1 MEKRLVRTMRTA
13 EPRTIASAAAIIAA
27 ALLAAVPCPLYADAG
42 ADYAFSR
49 AVAMPERAKDGK
61 PFLAEV
67 ELDAEVLSRAAESLA
82 DVRVADGRGKLV
94 PYLVERAVGM
104 KLKDFKSYPLR
115 ETWRGVVGDK
125 ENPQPSAIFQI
136 DPGTTEGVG
145 QVNRLTLN
153 IDAGKPYSI
162 QILVEGRRD
171 DGDWT
176 RIKEDSAYEF
186 EGTIK
191 AFIDLGAAVDFN
203 HFRLT
208 AVSGTEGVSPRALM
222 AEYDAEK
229 EESRPFIREAALRLA
244 SRTERGKDTVLE
256 YDAPPGLS
264 VAAVFI
270 EAPGRYRRSVD
281 VESKGPNGPL
291 MQRGIIVRAGD
302 DLLIDRVD
310 LDGEPRFGAKVTVVI
325 HNGDDDPLEVRGAR
339 LRYRAAK
346 LVFEADPSK
355 TYAILFG
362 RPDSEAPSYDLAE
375 LREFLADVER
385 VPLALGPVTE
395 RPAGKAAGAPKAA
408 KAIFNGAIVLVAAV
422 LALLALLALRRRP
435 PKPGN

>member
-1 MEKRLVRTMRTA
+1 MRTA
-13 EPRTIASAAAIIAA
+13 DPRIVAAAIAVASSAAFLAA
-27 ALLAAVPCPLYADAG
+27 APGKIPAKAA

-49 AVAMPERAKDGK
+49 MVAMPERSKDGK

-67 ELDAEVLSRAAESLA
+67 ELDAEVLSRAAETLA
-82 DVRVADGRGKLV
+82 DVRVSDGKGKLV

-115 ETWRGVVGDK
+115 ETWRGVVGEKD
-125 ENPQPSAIFQI
+125 NPRPSAIFQI
-136 DPGTTEGVG
+136 DPGSLDGIG
-145 QVNRLTLN
+145 PVNRLTLC
-153 IDAGKPYSI
+153 IDAEKPYSI
-162 QILVEGRRD
+162 QIQVEGRRD

-176 RIKEDSAYEF
+176 LIKEDSAYEF
-186 EGTIK
+186 EGTLK
-191 AFIDLGAAVDFN
+191 SFIDLGPTVDFN

-208 AVSGTEGVSPRALM
+208 AVSGTEGVRPCALM

-244 SRTERGKDTVLE
+244 SRTEREKDTVLE
-256 YDAPPGLS
+256 YDAPPGLF
-264 VAAVFI
+264 ADAVFI
-270 EAPGRYRRSVD
+270 EAPGRFRRRVD
-281 VESKGPNGPL
+281 VESKGSDGTVRE
-291 MQRGIIVRAGD
+291 QGIIARAGD

-310 LDGEPRFGAKVTVVI
+310 LVDEPRIGSKVFVVI
-325 HNGDDDPLEVRGAR
+325 HNGDDDPLEVRGVR
-339 LRYRAAK
+339 VLYRAAK
-346 LVFEADPSK
+346 LVFEADPAK

-362 RPDSEAPSYDLAE
+362 KPDSEAPSYDLAE

-408 KAIFNGAIVLVAAV
+408 KALFNGAIVLVAAV
-422 LALLALLALRRRP
+422 LALLALFALRRRA
-435 PKPGN
+435 PKPGD